1 MAKRKGL
8 SLDDKRQKI
17 MEILIEKQE
26 FYQLKEIEIISKKEK
41 GLNPMQVKELVQSLV
56 DDDMID
62 TDKIGISTYYWAFKS
77 KLSAHK
83 KLKLEKLT
91 GEIYELEHQEKLL
104 KSHLKST
111 KIGRE
116 ENEEKVMILKELEDK
131 SQETSSF
138 QKELEELKDSDPS
151 TWGAK
156 EEETKLAMSGA
167 NRWTDNIFSVLSW
180 CKTKFNM
187 DEKSL
192 NNAFG
197 IPEDLD
203 YVEN

>member
-17 MEILIEKQE
+17 MEIFREKQE
-26 FYQLKEIEIISKKEK
+26 FYQLKEIELISKKEK

-62 TDKIGISTYYWAFKS
+62 TDKIGISTYYWAFNS
-77 KLSAHK
+77 KQSAQK
-83 KLKLEKLT
+83 KLKVEKIIKDIK
-91 GEIYELEHQEKLL
+91 ESEDQERLL
-104 KSHLKST
+104 KSQLESR

-116 ENEEKVMILKELEDK
+116 ESEEKIKLLKEIEHS
-131 SQETSSF
+131 SQKAASF

-151 TWGAK
+151 AWGEK
-156 EEETKLAMSGA
+156 EEETKLAMCGA
-167 NRWTDNIFSVLSW
+167 NRWTDNIFSVVSW

-187 DEKSL
+187 EEKSL
-192 NNAFG
+192 NDAFG